1 MFSFCRMFVVLCVLC
16 FLAASTKAQDCTC
29 TECKLCVKP
38 NRQVWSIDER
48 GCPVCSCERN
58 VCPVIK
64 CPSSCRYGVQN
75 FADLQSGCGKCRCRR
90 KPSCPL
96 LRCPKCPNGLQYF
109 TGSNGCRQCRCRK
122 TLCPL
127 TKCPRT
133 CVNGV
138 EYYNNSRGCRTCRCA
153 EKPQEQ
159 CPVYQCPRL
168 CPNGVEH
175 YPDGRVCKQC
185 RCKPVKTTAS
195 PGTGCV
201 RDGNTYQ
208 VGETFKMDCNT
219 CWCGPSG
226 RLACTK
232 VYCRPTTTPEPVTP
246 VESPVKVC
254 HVGGKTYQ
262 VGENFKVD
270 CNTCSCRPS
279 GFSVCTR
286 IDCGSFGTPEV
297 AGPVANDP

>member
-75 FADLQSGCGKCRCRR
+75 FADLQSGCGKCRCR
-90 KPSCPL
+90 
-96 LRCPKCPNGLQYF
+96 
-109 TGSNGCRQCRCRK
+109 K

-138 EYYNNSRGCRTCRCA
+138 EYYNNSRGCRTCRC
-153 EKPQEQ
+153 E
-159 CPVYQCPRL
+159 
-168 CPNGVEH
+168 
-175 YPDGRVCKQC
+175 
-185 RCKPVKTTAS
+185 PVKTTAS

-286 IDCGSFGTPEV
+286 IDCGSFGTP
-297 AGPVANDP
+297 GPVLVTTKERHGNGKDWEEPLVDAYGLLTELL